1 MYKVQNLTNKPF
13 GFQGK
18 TVAAYSA
25 ETYPQITDY
34 ISLSRL
40 ANSGKARYFI
50 IPNPV
55 EIVSDVKAAVVTET
69 KEVTVEAVED
79 TSIPEIKEN
88 VVEET
93 KVEEVK
99 EEKVETTET
108 KTDKYSA
115 RKGRNKR
122 KFDEE

>member
-18 TVAAYSA
+18 TVVAYGS

-55 EIVSDVKAAVVTET
+55 KIVSDVSAAIVSET
-69 KEVTVEAVED
+69 KDVAVEEVKD
-79 TSIPEIKEN
+79 TVIPEIKET

-115 RKGRNKR
+115 KKGRKR

>member
-50 IPNPV
+50 IPNTV
-55 EIVSDVKAAVVTET
+55 EIVSDVKAAVVAET
-69 KEVTVEAVED
+69 KEVTVEAVKD
-79 TSIPEIKEN
+79 DVIPEIKET

-93 KVEEVK
+93 KVEEIQ
-99 EEKVETTET
+99 EDKVETTET

-115 RKGRNKR
+115 RKGRKR